1 MMNLIRSNGV
11 DTFNY
16 LPLIN
21 ILYAL
26 GSLGIGYLI
35 AKRVSVLVQRAVDKH
50 FSKHQAMLAQRL
62 IFHIILGLFFIN
74 AFQEL
79 GFNLKILL
87 GTAGIITVALGFA
100 SQTAAS
106 NLISGLFLLFEHP
119 FRVGDTIDVKGIIGI
134 VVSIDLLSTKLRSAD
149 GKLVRIPNE
158 TLIKS
163 EITNLSYFPTR
174 CAEIVINIAYS
185 CDITLIKKMLL
196 EIANQC
202 DQVLSDP
209 EPKVVINNFTAAAVE
224 LKLQAWVKNDM
235 LSSTKDYLQ
244 ELIKARFDQEGI
256 EIPYPQLMIHQN

>member
-1 MMNLIRSNGV
+1 MNLFRNQTV
-11 DTFNY
+11 KDFNY

-26 GSLGIGYLI
+26 GSLGIGYFI
-35 AKRVSVLVQRAVDKH
+35 AKKVSALVQRAVYKR
-50 FSKHQAMLAQRL
+50 FSQHQAMLAQRL
-62 IFHIILGLFFIN
+62 IFHILLVLFFIN

-79 GFNLKILL
+79 GFNLKVLL

-119 FRVGDTIDVKGIIGI
+119 FRVGDTIDVKGIVGI

-158 TLIKS
+158 TMIKS
-163 EITNLSYFPTR
+163 EIINLSYFPTR
-174 CAEIVINIAYS
+174 CAEIVVSIAYS
-185 CDITLIKKMLL
+185 CDITQIKKMLL

-202 DQVLSDP
+202 EQVLNDP
-209 EPKVVINNFTAAAVE
+209 EPKVVINNFAASAVE
-224 LKLQAWVKNDM
+224 LKLQIWTKNDM

-244 ELIKARFDQEGI
+244 EIIKARFDQEGI
-256 EIPYPQLMIHQN
+256 EMPYPQLTIHQN